1 VTFMSN
7 MSKFQSLLDRVSVS
21 DAQDIS
27 DIVALLDA
35 SGEETEALFARADDI
50 RRARLGDGI
59 LLRAIVEFSS
69 RCSRDCAYCGLRKGH
84 RKLKRYRMDTAEIL
98 ASTLEAAACG
108 IKTVVLQSGEDDTLD
123 PLWLADVVRAIK
135 SGSDMAVTLSVGE
148 KPREAYALWRRAG
161 ADRYLLKIET
171 TNPALYRRF
180 HPDMDIDRRIECLC
194 ALRDLGYQVGSG
206 SIVGLPGQTLEDL
219 AQDILFFKR
228 YDFDMIGIGP
238 FIAHPG
244 TPLGSES
251 DGDILAVLKVLATTR
266 IAVKNAHMPAT
277 TAVGSLGEDHRLT
290 ALKAGANVL
299 MPNFTPQPYRQAYE
313 IYPHKRCL
321 TETLGACVPCMET
334 MVSAIGRCVNYGRGD
349 SLKIKV

>member
-1 VTFMSN
+1 MC
-7 MSKFQSLLDRVSVS
+7 MSKFGTLLDRVAVS
-21 DAQDIS
+21 DAPDIS

-35 SGEETEALFARADDI
+35 SGEEADALFARADEI
-50 RRARLGDGI
+50 RRACFGDGI

-69 RCSRDCAYCGLRKGH
+69 RCSRDCAYCGLRKAH
-84 RKLKRYRMDTAEIL
+84 RQLKRYRMSPAEIL

-123 PLWLADVVRAIK
+123 PSWLADVVRAIK

-148 KPREAYALWRRAG
+148 KPQEAYALWRRAG

-171 TNPALYRRF
+171 TNPALYRQL
-180 HPDMDIDRRIECLC
+180 HPDMDIDKRMECLRV
-194 ALRDLGYQVGSG
+194 LRDLGYQVGSG

-244 TPLGSES
+244 TPLGSEG
-251 DGDILAVLKVLATTR
+251 DGEIDAVLRVLATTR

-277 TAVGSLGEDHRLT
+277 TAVGSLEEDHRLA

-321 TETLGACVPCMET
+321 TEASGACVPCMET
-334 MVSAIGRCVNYGRGD
+334 MASAIGRCVNYGRGD

>member
-1 VTFMSN
+1 MSN
-7 MSKFQSLLDRVSVS
+7 MPEFQSLLDRVSAGDVP
-21 DAQDIS
+21 DIS
-27 DIVALLDA
+27 DVVAFLDA
-35 SGEETEALFARADDI
+35 SGEESDVLFARADGI
-50 RRARLGDGI
+50 RRACFGDGI

-69 RCSRDCAYCGLRKGH
+69 RCSRDCAYCGLRKAH
-84 RKLKRYRMDTAEIL
+84 RQLKRYRMSPAEIL
-98 ASTLEAAACG
+98 ASVLEAAACG
-108 IKTVVLQSGEDDTLD
+108 IKTVVLQSGEDDALD
-123 PLWLADVVRAIK
+123 PLWLAAVIRAVK
-135 SGSDMAVTLSVGE
+135 SAADMAVTLSVGE
-148 KPREAYALWRRAG
+148 KPREAYALWREAG

-171 TNPALYRRF
+171 TNPALYRRL
-180 HPDMDIDRRIECLC
+180 HPDMDFNRRLECLRV
-194 ALRDLGYQVGSG
+194 LRDLGYQVGSG

-244 TPLGSES
+244 TPLGSEG
-251 DGDILAVLKVLATTR
+251 DGDIDAVLRVLAITR
-266 IAVKNAHMPAT
+266 ILVKNAHMPAT
-277 TAVGSLGEDHRLT
+277 TAVGSLEEDHRLA

-321 TETLGACVPCMET
+321 TETSGACVPCMET
-334 MVSAIGRCVNYGRGD
+334 MAAAIGRCVNYSRGD

>member
-1 VTFMSN
+1 MSN

-171 TNPALYRRF
+171 TNPALYRRL

-228 YDFDMIGIGP
+228 
-238 FIAHPG
+238 
-244 TPLGSES
+244 
-251 DGDILAVLKVLATTR
+251 
-266 IAVKNAHMPAT
+266 
-277 TAVGSLGEDHRLT
+277 
-290 ALKAGANVL
+290 
-299 MPNFTPQPYRQAYE
+299 
-313 IYPHKRCL
+313 
-321 TETLGACVPCMET
+321 
-334 MVSAIGRCVNYGRGD
+334 
-349 SLKIKV
+349 